1 LRPKKEHKYRVYW
14 NAYHHSV
21 GYTVIVL
28 GVVNVFKGMAILDVE
43 RRWRTGYVAAVS
55 VLAAVAVALEA
66 VTWGVVLRR
75 RKQEEKTSNAGR
87 LPLSM

>member
-1 LRPKKEHKYRVYW
+1 VYW

-28 GVVNVFKGMAILDVE
+28 GVVNIFKGMAILDVE
-43 RRWRTGYVAAVS
+43 QRWKTGYIAAIS
-55 VLAAVAVALEA
+55 VLGAVAVALEA

-75 RKQEEKTSNAGR
+75 RKEESKSYNGTSNGGR